1 MDTAHAP
8 VPESRDELV
17 EQLRKY
23 LSSIT
28 STELGPDDDYFTLG
42 LVSSLR
48 ALEIV
53 TYIEGSH
60 DVVVE
65 VEDLDLDN
73 FRTAARVAGFI
84 RRKRGEQLRATDGA
98 SP

>member
-8 VPESRDELV
+8 VPEPSDGLV
-17 EQLRKY
+17 EQLRQY

-28 STELGPDDDYFTLG
+28 STDLGPDDDYFTLG

-73 FRTAARVAGFI
+73 FRTAARVAEFI
-84 RRKRGEQLRATDGA
+84 RRKRGEQVRATDGA
-98 SP
+98 AP

>member
-1 MDTAHAP
+1 MP
-8 VPESRDELV
+8 GSRDGLI
-17 EQLRKY
+17 EQLRQY

-28 STELGPDDDYFTLG
+28 STDLGPDDDYFTLG

-53 TYIEGSH
+53 TYIEGTH
-60 DVVVE
+60 GVVVE

-73 FRTAARVAGFI
+73 FRTVARVAEFI
-84 RRKRGEQLRATDGA
+84 RRKRGEKSPVPDGDA
-98 SP
+98 R

>member
-1 MDTAHAP
+1 MDTEDGP
-8 VPESRDELV
+8 VPESFDDLAEEL
-17 EQLRKY
+17 RRY
-23 LSSIT
+23 LSTLT

-53 TYIEGSH
+53 TYIEGKH
-60 DVVVE
+60 GVEVE

-73 FRTAARVAGFI
+73 FRTARRVAEFI
-84 RRKRGEQLRATDGA
+84 HRKRADQARADEVA
-98 SP
+98 S

>member
-1 MDTAHAP
+1 METAHTP
-8 VPESRDELV
+8 VPESPDGLV
-17 EQLRKY
+17 EQLRQY

-28 STELGPDDDYFTLG
+28 STDLGPDDDYFTLG

-73 FRTAARVAGFI
+73 FRTVARVAEFI
-84 RRKRGEQLRATDGA
+84 RRKRGEQVRATDGA

>member
-1 MDTAHAP
+1 MDTAHAS
-8 VPESRDELV
+8 VPEPSDGLV
-17 EQLRKY
+17 EQLRQY

-28 STELGPDDDYFTLG
+28 STDLGPDDDYFTLG

-73 FRTAARVAGFI
+73 FRTAARVAEFI
-84 RRKRGEQLRATDGA
+84 RRKRGEQVRATDGA

>member
-1 MDTAHAP
+1 MPGFHDG
-8 VPESRDELV
+8 LI
-17 EQLRKY
+17 EQLRQY

-28 STELGPDDDYFTLG
+28 STDLGPDDDYFTLG

-53 TYIEGSH
+53 TYIEGTH
-60 DVVVE
+60 GVVVE

-84 RRKRGEQLRATDGA
+84 RRKRGEK
-98 SP
+98 SPAPEGEVQ

>member
-1 MDTAHAP
+1 M
-8 VPESRDELV
+8 PESSDGLI
-17 EQLRKY
+17 EQLRQY

-53 TYIEGSH
+53 TYIEGTH
-60 DVVVE
+60 GVVVD

-84 RRKRGEQLRATDGA
+84 RRKRSEKSPVSDGEAK
-98 SP
+98 